1 LLLYALLTAEFPQ
14 TDRNERKVNRTDPWK
29 LLVIP
34 LNGSGVVAVAIE
46 CVSQTHVGLRRKVNE
61 DSMLVRTDRGLWAV
75 ADGMGGHDA
84 GDVASAMVTD
94 ALRRLPIVYGL
105 DQLVESAIGA
115 LQGVNRE
122 LIALAGS
129 NDGQRTIGSTV
140 VGLAIADGQYRCFWA
155 GDSRA
160 YRIRGD
166 KIVQLT
172 RDHSLVQDLVDAG
185 MLTPQEAENHPNASV
200 ITRAVGV
207 VEELRV
213 ETSGGEA
220 EPGDLFLLA
229 SDGLTRVVDDG
240 ELAAELTSKR
250 PAEAAETLIETVLS
264 RGAPDNVTIVIAKVS

>member
-1 LLLYALLTAEFPQ
+1 
-14 TDRNERKVNRTDPWK
+14 
-29 LLVIP
+29 
-34 LNGSGVVAVAIE
+34 VAIE

-84 GDVASAMVTD
+84 GEVASAMVTD

-105 DQLVESAIGA
+105 DPLVESAIGA

-122 LIALAGS
+122 LITLAGS
-129 NDGQRTIGSTV
+129 KGQQRTIGSTV
-140 VGLAIADGQYRCFWA
+140 VGLAIAGGQYRCFWA

-160 YRIRGD
+160 YRIRGHQ
-166 KIVQLT
+166 IAQLT

-207 VEELRV
+207 VEELRI
-213 ETSGGEA
+213 ETSTGEA
-220 EPGDLFLLA
+220 QPGDIFLLA
-229 SDGLTRVVDDG
+229 SDGLTRVVEDS
-240 ELAAELTSKR
+240 ELVAELTSK
-250 PAEAAETLIETVLS
+250 PLAEAAEALIETVLS
-264 RGAPDNVTIVIAKVS
+264 RGAPDNVTMVITTLA